1 MTVQDLPLSGVTIC
15 EMGHSVAAPFA
26 AQILGD
32 LGADV
37 VKVEKPTGDDARK
50 WGPPFWEGAA
60 ATFQALN
67 RNKRSVALDLRD
79 EVQRG
84 ALRGFILDKVDVV
97 LQNMRPGQVETL
109 GLGSED
115 LLSRKSSLV
124 YCNLGAFGRSG
135 PLADAP
141 GYDPLM
147 QAFGGVMSVTG
158 EPGRPPVRVGCSIID
173 MGTGLWAAVGI
184 LAALR
189 RREVTGRGG
198 VVDVSLFETAVA
210 WMTVPVSQY
219 LASGE
224 VPQPQG
230 SGAQGI
236 VPYRSYRTADGD
248 LVVAAGNDGLFR
260 SLCHVLGHSEW
271 FEDPRFRSNPD
282 RVAHQTVLYGLIE
295 REMVTRSTSEWTALL
310 EQAGVP
316 CAPVQDVATMLSHPQ
331 TAALGIIQQIPGS
344 AIRGVGLPVSFD
356 GERPTPRS
364 PPPGQGADTA
374 MLDIQ
379 PERRCR

>member
-1 MTVQDLPLSGVTIC
+1 
-15 EMGHSVAAPFA
+15 MGHSVAAPFA
-26 AQILGD
+26 AQILSD

-37 VKVEKPTGDDARK
+37 IKVEKPTGDDARK

-67 RNKRSVALDLRD
+67 RNKRSVVLDLRD
-79 EVQRG
+79 EAQRG
-84 ALRGFILDKVDVV
+84 ALRDFILDKAEVV
-97 LQNMRPGQVETL
+97 LQNMRPGQVEAL
-109 GLGSED
+109 GLGGEE
-115 LLSRKSSLV
+115 LLSGKAALI
-124 YCNLGAFGRSG
+124 YCNLGAFGRGG
-135 PLADAP
+135 PLADSP

-158 EPGRPPVRVGCSIID
+158 ESGRPPVRVGCSIID

-198 VVDVSLFETAVA
+198 VVDVSLFETAIA

-236 VPYRSYRTADGD
+236 VPYRAYRTADGD
-248 LVVAAGNDGLFR
+248 LVVAAGNDGLFH
-260 SLCHVLGHSEW
+260 SLCDVLGHPEW
-271 FEDPRFRSNPD
+271 LDDPRFRSNPD
-282 RVAHQTVLYGLIE
+282 RVANQTPLYGLIE
-295 REMVTRSTSEWTALL
+295 REMATRSTGEWMALSE
-310 EQAGVP
+310 EAGVP
-316 CAPVQDVATMLSHPQ
+316 FAPVQDVATMLAHPQ

-344 AIRGVGLPVSFD
+344 ALRGVGLPVSFD
-356 GERPTPRS
+356 GQRPTPRS
-364 PPPGQGADTA
+364 PPPGRGADTA
-374 MLDIQ
+374 MFDIASAK
-379 PERRCR
+379 PCR